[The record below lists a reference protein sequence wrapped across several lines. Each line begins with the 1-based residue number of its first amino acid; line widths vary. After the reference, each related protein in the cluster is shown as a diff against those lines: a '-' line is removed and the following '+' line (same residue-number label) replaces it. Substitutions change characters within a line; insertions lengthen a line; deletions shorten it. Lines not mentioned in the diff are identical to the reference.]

1 MKEEI
6 IFFKKI
12 LPIMAM
18 MVFFCTGIN
27 VFAQTQTPLQARLA
41 NKNNLGKDTVQIG
54 GNNGTWY
61 VIDKKTVG
69 GIEYTFLISYRHLN
83 SQNTVEFCPMGSYN
97 MDYATS
103 TLRAEMNGE
112 YSYIPNQ
119 LKDIAVVATFG
130 SDVNSTNSVSSP
142 TAEMAGRSPSNSKY
156 VLFAPSYKEVSD
168 WNVSL
173 GCSPTSFCP
182 EIKNYYWSS
191 HVPNGRWW
199 TRSTSSTKDHKYE
212 VNPGGGTFVA
222 IPVQGSKVCMVGGIW
237 VQSGVPYAGDYIVT
251 YKANNGTAEPDYLQS
266 ENSTNVNVTIT
277 TALQVTAGFTAP
289 PNAEFLGWNT
299 KVDGT
304 GTAIAAGATMLIHSD
319 TTLYAQWHYSYTLFG
334 TVFPYIHVDEA
345 FDSLFQVTARLY
357 AVPQVG
363 GNTNPLKVLRKTAPV
378 KETKVGYYDGTVFVP
393 TTPLHPGEIGSIN
406 NPGHPI
412 NWEPMGYHQ
421 TKSVTA
427 TVTPENNFPDSPVG
441 IYAFEKVDEG
451 EYILVLSAP
460 GFVTRYAKIEV
471 DNNNSLGHRE
481 LIPGDFNNDGI
492 VDQRD
497 ATIDNAMLALY
508 PNYKYKIKFDVDEDK
523 DVDKDDVRL
532 VTDIYFGFV
541 MQFYKE
547 TWDWLMGNQA
557 R

>member
-1 MKEEI
+1 MA
-6 IFFKKI
+6 
-12 LPIMAM
+12 IMAL
-18 MVFFCTGIN
+18 FCTEIN

-41 NKNNLGKDTVQIG
+41 NKNNFGKDTIQIG

-61 VIDKKTVG
+61 VIKKDVVN
-69 GIEYTFLISYRHLN
+69 GIEYAFLISYRHLN

-103 TLRAEMNGE
+103 TLRNEMNGE

-142 TAEMAGRSPSNSKY
+142 TAEMAGRSPSSSKY

-237 VQSGVPYAGDYIVT
+237 VQSGVPYAGDYIIT
-251 YKANNGTAEPDYLQS
+251 YKANNGTAEPDYLQA

-277 TALQVTAGFTAP
+277 TATQTAAGFTAP
-289 PNAEFLGWNT
+289 TDAVFLGWNT
-299 KVDGT
+299 KADGS

-319 TTLYAQWHYSYTLFG
+319 TTLYAQWHYSYTLYG
-334 TVFPYIHVDEA
+334 TIFPFVHETEEA
-345 FDSLFQVTARLY
+345 FDTLFHVTARLY
-357 AVPQVG
+357 NVPQG
-363 GNTNPLKVLRKTAPV
+363 EEKNPLRALFKAAPL
-378 KETKVGYYDGTVFVP
+378 KETKVTYYDGTIFVP

-412 NWEPMGYHQ
+412 NWEPLGYHP
-421 TKSVTA
+421 TESVSA
-427 TVTPENNFPDSPVG
+427 TVTPENNFPDRPVG
-441 IYAFEKVDEG
+441 IYTFDNVEG
-451 EYILVLSAP
+451 GTYILTLSAR

-471 DNNNSLGHRE
+471 SDSNPLGHRE

-492 VDQRD
+492 IDQRD
-497 ATIDNAMLALY
+497 AEIDNAMMALF
-508 PNYKYKIKFDVDEDK
+508 PNNNYDIKFDVDEDG
-523 DVDKDDVRL
+523 DVDEEDVRL
-532 VTDIYFGFV
+532 VTKTYFGFF
-541 MQFYKE
+541 MLLYEE
-547 TWDWLMGNQA
+547 TWNWLMGE
-557 R
+557 

>member
-1 MKEEI
+1 MREF
-6 IFFKKI
+6 IFLKKM
-12 LPIMAM
+12 LPIMAIGM
-18 MVFFCTGIN
+18 FFGIGFN
-27 VFAQTQTPLQARLA
+27 AFAQTLTPLQARLA
-41 NKNNLGKDTVQIG
+41 QKNNLGKDTVQIG

-61 VIDKKTVG
+61 VINKETVG

-103 TLRAEMNGE
+103 TLRTEMNGE

-119 LKDIAVVATFG
+119 LKDIAVVTTFG
-130 SDVNSTNSVSSP
+130 NDVNSTNSVSAP

-222 IPVQGSKVCMVGGIW
+222 IPVQGSKVCMVGAIW
-237 VQSGVPYAGDYIVT
+237 VQSGVPYAGDYIIT
-251 YKANNGTAEPDYLQS
+251 YKANNGTAEPDYLQA

-277 TALQVTAGFTAP
+277 TATQTAAGFTSPTDAV
-289 PNAEFLGWNT
+289 FLGWNT
-299 KVDGT
+299 KADGS

-319 TTLYAQWHYSYTLFG
+319 TTLYAQWHYSYTLYG
-334 TVFPYIHVDEA
+334 TIFPFVHKTEED
-345 FDSLFQVTARLY
+345 FDTLFHVTARLY
-357 AVPQVG
+357 AVSQIEG
-363 GNTNPLKVLRKTAPV
+363 KMNILFALKKTTPLK
-378 KETKVGYYDGTVFVP
+378 ESEVGFYDGSVFVP

-406 NPGHPI
+406 NPGLPI
-412 NWEPMGYHQ
+412 NWEHLGNQ
-421 TKSVTA
+421 NTRSLSA
-427 TVTPENNFPDSPVG
+427 TVTPENNFPDRPVG
-441 IYAFEKVDEG
+441 IYAFENVDEG
-451 EYILVLSAP
+451 DYILTLSAP
-460 GFVTRYAKIEV
+460 GFVTRYAKIMV
-471 DNNNSLGHRE
+471 DNSNSLGHRE

-492 VDQRD
+492 IDQRD
-497 ATIDNAMLALY
+497 AAVDNAMMALY
-508 PNYKYKIKFDVDEDK
+508 PHHKYKIKYDVDTDKAVDEEDVK
-523 DVDKDDVRL
+523 L
-532 VTDIYFGFV
+532 VTEIYLGFV
-541 MQFYKE
+541 ILLYEE
-547 TWDWLMGNQA
+547 TWDWLMGE
-557 R
+557 